1 MNLLYWAVRYVMGK
15 KCKLGINRNTENLAD
30 VISEIKDGN
39 DDLREQIINQYK
51 PFVIKCVSEFLNKF
65 IEVEN
70 SEEFSIGLIGF
81 NDAIDSFDLNKNSS
95 FLNFAELVIKRKLI
109 NYIKSQKKTRNT
121 YPFSFFEGE
130 NSYPLKN
137 AIIEEATVLHFDRF
151 ETQEE
156 IKIFNTKLKKFGITL
171 EELVKKTPKHNDS
184 KQMLIKIA
192 EIITK
197 NDELYDKLN
206 NKMYIP
212 MTELIPYITVNPKT
226 VERNRKYIIA
236 ACIAMRSDLEIIK
249 GFLDM
254 HAEGR

>member
-1 MNLLYWAVRYVMGK
+1 MGK
-15 KCKLGINRNTENLAD
+15 TCKLGINRNTENLVE

-51 PFVIKCVSEFLNKF
+51 PFVIKCVSEFLNKY
-65 IEVEN
+65 IEIEN

-81 NDAIDSFDLNKNSS
+81 NDAIDSFDVSKNSS
-95 FLNFAELVIKRKLI
+95 FLSFAELVIKRKLI
-109 NYIKSQKKTRNT
+109 NYVKSQKKTKNT

-130 NSYPLKN
+130 NSLSLKN
-137 AIIEEATVLHFDRF
+137 AIIEESTVLHFDRF

-156 IKIFNTKLKKFGITL
+156 IKIFNNKLKKFGITL
-171 EELVKKTPKHNDS
+171 DELVKKTPKHNDS

-192 EIITK
+192 EVITE
-197 NDELYDKLN
+197 NDVLYEKLN
-206 NKMYIP
+206 NKRYIP

-236 ACIAMRSDLEIIK
+236 ACIALKSDLDIIK
-249 GFLDM
+249 GFLQM
-254 HAEGR
+254 HAERR